1 MTTCETRAGLEQSMG
16 YTPRAVGCGAP
27 AGRSNKKVH
36 NVCFPFQWHCSN
48 KKGRGAQSF
57 ISDYFLLVDS
67 SAVDIS
73 LVGSLSKEIDR
84 VPTEPSRKKRI
95 LKPVKRRARADQ

>member
-1 MTTCETRAGLEQSMG
+1 
-16 YTPRAVGCGAP
+16 
-27 AGRSNKKVH
+27 
-36 NVCFPFQWHCSN
+36 VCFPFQWHCSN

-84 VPTEPSRKKRI
+84 VPTELSRKKRI

>member
-1 MTTCETRAGLEQSMG
+1 MG

-27 AGRSNKKVH
+27 AGRSNKKID

-57 ISDYFLLVDS
+57 ISNYFLLVDS

-73 LVGSLSKEIDR
+73 LVGCVKIDCAR
-84 VPTEPSRKKRI
+84 VCHLP
-95 LKPVKRRARADQ
+95 RASVFVRVTVCVCVCTRACHCWRACVQV